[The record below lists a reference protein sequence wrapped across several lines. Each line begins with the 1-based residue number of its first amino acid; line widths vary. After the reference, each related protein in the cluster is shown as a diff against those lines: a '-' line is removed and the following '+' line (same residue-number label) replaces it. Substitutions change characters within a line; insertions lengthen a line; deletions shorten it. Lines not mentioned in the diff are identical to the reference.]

1 MKKERGFSRWHS
13 PGCSIHTSLYTPCF
27 WATGNPSNSL
37 CVWKHRRC
45 GETIHFSSHPFAR
58 QHWQLGQV
66 LRYQNDAVNWKGTHK
81 TMRGTEK
88 MPGGKR
94 MAEFNLLIR
103 KKNWEVTQRQSIS
116 ARVPSTSQKKN
127 SSPLWKQAKH
137 ETMEAKEKKY
147 KLKIQ

>member
-1 MKKERGFSRWHS
+1 MKKERGFSRCHS
-13 PGCSIHTSLYTPCF
+13 PECSIHTSLYTPCF

-81 TMRGTEK
+81 TMWGTEK

-116 ARVPSTSQKKN
+116 ARVPSTSQKKTLHPCGN
-127 SSPLWKQAKH
+127 RQNMNPW
-137 ETMEAKEKKY
+137 
-147 KLKIQ
+147 KLKRRNTN

>member
-1 MKKERGFSRWHS
+1 MKKEHGFSRCHS
-13 PGCSIHTSLYTPCF
+13 PECSIHTSLYTPCF
-27 WATGNPSNSL
+27 WATGNPYNSL
-37 CVWKHRRC
+37 CVWKHKRC

-116 ARVPSTSQKKN
+116 ARVPSTSQKKTLHPCGN
-127 SSPLWKQAKH
+127 RQNMKLWK
-137 ETMEAKEKKY
+137 
-147 KLKIQ
+147 LKRRNTN